1 MIPNFS
7 QPQRQSPIGILV
19 LFFYALQQYARAL
32 WPLVVFSIF
41 KFQEISNTYI
51 LLGILSI
58 LILIGVVSYLRYLNF
73 IFFLDLN
80 NDEFVITEGIL
91 NKSRTTIQLNKIQ
104 QVNVDQSLI
113 QKIVGVF
120 ALSVDT
126 AGSQKKEVSIK
137 AISHHLALTLK
148 AQLLNNEIQTQKE
161 PTVSGTIEDPVTAD
175 EPLVKISFSSL
186 IKIGITSNYV
196 RSFLVLFAFFVS
208 ESGANGIY
216 SLIIRIIYGKTVQQE
231 QLNNYITKDNLTL
244 QVVTIL
250 ILVLFVFVIIFNLVQ
265 TIFKYFNFKIARQKG
280 LLLLSFGLL
289 NTRSTIIKPEK
300 VQVIAVSQNYFQ
312 KKMDVLVLKI
322 KQATSGESEE
332 EKSTIEIPGCNAVER
347 DQILALL
354 LQQVPKKGVMLKP
367 NFRKLGFSVFLGII
381 IPVIS
386 YCIIVTYIKPEIA
399 AFNPFVPF
407 YVVIVALVLFLR
419 FRKYRLFIHDNFII
433 KQSGFWDIRNQIIE
447 PKKIQAITT
456 SQIFWHKNLNIGSLT
471 LHTAGGAISFQLGQF
486 TMIKQYVN
494 LWLYEMERSDSNWM

>member
-1 MIPNFS
+1 MAPDFS

-32 WPLVVFSIF
+32 WPLIVFSIF
-41 KFQEISNTYI
+41 KFQEINSAYW
-51 LLGILSI
+51 LVGICGI

-73 IFFLDLN
+73 TFFLDVN
-80 NDEFVITEGIL
+80 NNEFVITEGIL
-91 NKSRTTIQLNKIQ
+91 NKSRITIQLNKIQ

-126 AGSQKKEVSIK
+126 AGSQKKEVNIK
-137 AISHHLALTLK
+137 AISHHLALALK
-148 AQLLNNEIQTQKE
+148 TQLLDNEVKNQE
-161 PTVSGTIEDPVTAD
+161 DPTVSGTIESPVTAE
-175 EPLVKISFSSL
+175 EPFVKISFFSL

-196 RSFLVLFAFFVS
+196 RSFLVLFAFLIS
-208 ESGANGIY
+208 ESGNNGIY
-216 SLIIRIIYGKTVQQE
+216 SLIIRIFYGKTVQQE
-231 QLNNYITKDNLTL
+231 QIDTYITKNNVTL
-244 QVVTIL
+244 QLVAIV
-250 ILVLFVFVIIFNLVQ
+250 ILVLFAVVIMFNLVK
-265 TIFKYFNFKIARQKG
+265 TLFKYFDFKIARQKG
-280 LLLLSFGLL
+280 SLLLSFGLL

-300 VQVIAVSQNYFQ
+300 VQVIAISQNYFQ

-332 EKSTIEIPGCNAVER
+332 QKSAIEIPGCNAVEK

-354 LQQVPKKGVMLKP
+354 FQQVPKKGVMLQP
-367 NFRKLGFSVFLGII
+367 NFRKLGFSIFLGII
-381 IPVIS
+381 LPLILYFVIIS
-386 YCIIVTYIKPEIA
+386 YINPEIVV
-399 AFNPFVPF
+399 FHPFVPF
-407 YVVIVALVLFLR
+407 YVIIVAVVLFLR

-433 KQSGFWDIRNQIIE
+433 KQSGFWDISNQIIE

-456 SQIFWHKNLNIGSLT
+456 SQLFWHKKVNIGSLT
-471 LHTAGGAISFQLGQF
+471 LHTAGGTIHFQLGQF
-486 TMIKQYVN
+486 DVIKQYVN